1 MRENSSLGRR
11 KKLGRLFME
20 RGAGLEALFVDRG
33 AGSGHTEARRG
44 ISGPQHNDS
53 HSWVTKWECAE
64 NITLGE

>member
-11 KKLGRLFME
+11 KKLGRLFMA

-44 ISGPQHNDS
+44 ISSPQHNDS
-53 HSWVTKWECAE
+53 HS
-64 NITLGE
+64 